1 MTASPN
7 LSSASIGA
15 TGQLNGRSPD
25 DIGLVGTPRV
35 LEHLASPVDLADT
48 RNPKK
53 LKGEVS
59 LGSIAGGKNKASVEM
74 KEPSD
79 VSQHKRVASY
89 ALVGVFDIRLLKL
102 SIWSGLGSISILSFV
117 KLWLG
122 LTKFVVNSV
131 SNYLDDLF
139 AQTGDIEALGVHSM
153 DEDDPGDARDTGL
166 RIAWSLD
173 AYRLIME
180 PNSASGGSTLLPYIL
195 ELISCPWEVRMQ
207 HVRRCGNTMA
217 DFMVKMASETDLI
230 IHRYLDPPLGCEVI
244 VSKEAALEAVTVSP

>member
-53 LKGEVS
+53 LKDGVHES
-59 LGSIAGGKNKASVEM
+59 AKLGHGSSVNEGRNLGIAGGKNKASVEM

-79 VSQHKRVASY
+79 
-89 ALVGVFDIRLLKL
+89 
-102 SIWSGLGSISILSFV
+102 
-117 KLWLG
+117 LWLG

-166 RIAWSLD
+166 RIAW
-173 AYRLIME
+173 R
-180 PNSASGGSTLLPYIL
+180 
-195 ELISCPWEVRMQ
+195 
-207 HVRRCGNTMA
+207 
-217 DFMVKMASETDLI
+217 
-230 IHRYLDPPLGCEVI
+230 
-244 VSKEAALEAVTVSP
+244 